1 MSRRSKSA
9 DQRVQI
15 FASEGRRHTAPPRR
29 FPVAV
34 NDNRGPLGQRLKK
47 AGFVALLAMMAAA
60 IVWMETT

>member
-1 MSRRSKSA
+1 M
-9 DQRVQI
+9 
-15 FASEGRRHTAPPRR
+15 
-29 FPVAV
+29 AV